1 MRNIKEKKRIL
12 RRVNFIVIIVIILCT
27 MQITSNKYNR
37 SLESKKIQIVKEIKN
52 NSNKNNNQQ
61 TVKNKSNNKNNNDSK
76 DDSKNNN
83 QEITKNES
91 NSKNNKKQNL
101 KQNLLL
107 VNRENKLDEDYFPRD
122 LTVPNVRFL
131 GNRNFQI
138 KRLRRVASE
147 ALENLFQEAKK
158 ENITLLGVSGY
169 RNYNYQI
176 NVYNNSVHRNGKEH
190 ADKYVAQP
198 GSSEHQTGLAMDI
211 VSTEYINLDEDFV
224 NTKAYKWLKEN
235 CYKYGFII
243 RYPEEKEY
251 ITGYKF
257 EPWHIRYVGVEVAT
271 EIMNR
276 GITLEEY
283 LQEIKGK

>member
-1 MRNIKEKKRIL
+1 MRNVKEKKRIL

-27 MQITSNKYNR
+27 IQIASNKYNR
-37 SLESKKIQIVKEIKN
+37 NLETKKTQIVKE
-52 NSNKNNNQQ
+52 NKNNGNESNNQ
-61 TVKNKSNNKNNNDSK
+61 KMGKKKSNNKNNNDSK

-83 QEITKNES
+83 
-91 NSKNNKKQNL
+91 KQNL

-147 ALENLFQEAKK
+147 ALENLFQGAKK

-243 RYPEEKEY
+243 RYPKEKEY